1 MHSIWKLIF
10 LTERSAEGSKV
21 SLLGTITKKKKRKF
35 KYIYWM
41 CICLRTETQHA
52 SPKATIQCSHLIHSK
67 RSKCDTMLQGKLSYG
82 KAILTALTSACLF
95 LTAYLKEKWR
105 PLLEVKVRNPNVW
118 LQLQNWQ
125 FLKKKTN
132 NQCLFGTPSVKG
144 HYFFS
149 FILTA

>member
-1 MHSIWKLIF
+1 
-10 LTERSAEGSKV
+10 
-21 SLLGTITKKKKRKF
+21 
-35 KYIYWM
+35 M

-82 KAILTALTSACLF
+82 KAIPTALTSACLF

-125 FLKKKTN
+125 FLKKKNN

-144 HYFFS
+144 HFF
-149 FILTA
+149 FFLY

>member
-21 SLLGTITKKKKRKF
+21 SLLGTITKKKKKRKF

-95 LTAYLKEKWR
+95 LTAYLKERWR

-125 FLKKKTN
+125 FLKKKPTISAFLEHL
-132 NQCLFGTPSVKG
+132 QLKG
-144 HYFFS
+144 HYFF